1 MALTIGEVPK
11 GKYDMPKGSWRF
23 PMERQQDY
31 KGVITFRPIRY
42 VPPEIKTSE
51 LYNNF
56 KKVKDQV
63 SQYVENDL
71 FNPNKYL
78 FNMGSGGSG
87 QGRNDGPGT
96 DAHSYADPNL
106 ETAVTASKSIVDASR
121 GVTLYLPQSI
131 QYNDILTYEAL
142 PLGAI
147 GAIGQAG
154 IRSGQD
160 AAGAL
165 YSGGKEAVTSMIDLI
180 TGKSTDQRA
189 ARLAAGRLAEALPIG
204 SAGAGA
210 VQSGFGVTVNPN
222 TINLFRSVSLREFN
236 FTFKLIASS
245 LREAEAIRDII
256 KFFRIS
262 AYPDTINFD
271 TEGLNVPIGYEFPD
285 KFQIEMRYNNN
296 NIGLQILPSILRAV
310 QVTYNP
316 SSMGWHKEG
325 HASEVDLT
333 LAFGEERTLNRK
345 DIHDGY

>member
-63 SQYVENDL
+63 SQYVENELDFDHL
-71 FNPNKYL
+71 LN
-78 FNMGSGGSG
+78 
-87 QGRNDGPGT
+87 NDPGT

-160 AAGAL
+160 AASAL